1 MPAHFGIMRGMNS
14 LPDWLA
20 APPAN
25 HPVRPLLAHDGSLTD
40 RLKASGLPFS
50 VEVAAWY
57 TGPARADEARTLA
70 VAAGST
76 LWIREVWL
84 RLAERRVVWARSVSA
99 SERWLPVLDRGG
111 VSLGLTLFGGDPAIA
126 RSPLEFAA
134 VTPCMALHPGAGYPS
149 LWARRACFVLEGAPM
164 LVHEVFLPDCEIAL
178 P

>member
-1 MPAHFGIMRGMNS
+1 MNS

-25 HPVRPLLAHDGSLTD
+25 HPVLPLLAHDGSLTD